1 MRSSRHTA
9 FWILA
14 CFALSLAVSPPASAG
29 SIDLDSLLDLSSFVD
44 EVDNPFFPLKPG
56 TTFFYQGTS
65 DGSPITNEFAV
76 TFDTKQILG
85 VTTTVVHDRSFEDGQ
100 LAEDTF
106 DWFAQ
111 DAAGHVWYFG
121 EDTTTLDPDTG
132 QPVSTVGSWEAGVN
146 GAQPGIIMEAHPH
159 VGDLYQQEVALGV
172 AQDSARVL
180 SLDQF
185 ACVSFGCFDHLLLTE
200 EQTPLH
206 PGELEWKY
214 YAKDVGFILGNLVQ
228 GGNEHTEL
236 VSVDVVPEPSS
247 FMLLAFGLLCFA
259 VRRRP
264 GAIPIFTFSRKV
276 LVIA

>member
-1 MRSSRHTA
+1 MRSSRHAA

-121 EDTTTLDPDTG
+121 EDSTTLDPDTG

-146 GAQPGIIMEAHPH
+146 GALPGIVMLANPQ
-159 VGDLYQQEVALGV
+159 VGDIYQQERAAGV
-172 AQDSARVL
+172 AEDVAEVLNVNGGSAC
-180 SLDQF
+180 
-185 ACVSFGCFDHLLLTE
+185 APFGCRNDLLLTRE
-200 EQTPLH
+200 STPLE
-206 PGELEWKY
+206 PGVADDKY
-214 YAKDVGFILGNLVQ
+214 YAGGIGFFFGQQVQ
-228 GGNEHTEL
+228 GEGQEETGL
-236 VSVDVVPEPSS
+236 ASVGVVPEPSS
-247 FMLLAFGLLCFA
+247 LILLGMGLAGFA
-259 VRRRP
+259 IRRRRTP
-264 GAIPIFTFSRKV
+264 RAPRREDP
-276 LVIA
+276 